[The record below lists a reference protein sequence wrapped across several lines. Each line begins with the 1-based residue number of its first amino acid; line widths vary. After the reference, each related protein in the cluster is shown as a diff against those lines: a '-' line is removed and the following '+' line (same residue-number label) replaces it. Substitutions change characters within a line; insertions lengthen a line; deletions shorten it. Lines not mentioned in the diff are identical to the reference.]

1 MIAIFLIYYFKSL
14 KIKYTRGI
22 KWTIFFLVVFDDID
36 VKENVTNKNNIS
48 LAFTLFK

>member
-14 KIKYTRGI
+14 KITRGI
-22 KWTIFFLVVFDDID
+22 KWTIFFFVVFDDID